1 MNKDYT
7 LDEFKIAS
15 SKDWLSKVNKD
26 LKESPIESLN
36 WKLDGD
42 EYSPFYVKEQ
52 NKQKIEFIP
61 RVAESILNFQKYNV
75 ADGTFKESSLM
86 GLNNGL
92 DGLICELT
100 PNSNL
105 QKDLAHI
112 LIPHCHLCL
121 SPATENLIISE
132 AYQSYL
138 NSLEIDFN
146 DVKGLGYWYE
156 VMNIDWKKDRF
167 EFNTSLIHQIINN
180 NRCPNF
186 RNILI
191 DSSLFVGSEYSPSKE
206 IGVSLSLLVHM
217 INVLLEK
224 GIELE
229 TIASNT
235 FINTRSN
242 TNYFAEIAK
251 LRAFRILVES
261 VFNEYDNEMNIL
273 PYYHM
278 EINVS
283 EEHDY
288 LIHTTE
294 AMSSLIGGVNSF
306 NIIPSTNSKQDR
318 RIAINVMNILK
329 EEAYMDK
336 TNDPSAGSYFIENLT
351 HKIANNAW
359 NIFKKIENFGGL
371 EKYTKSGKLR
381 KLILNDE

>member
-1 MNKDYT
+1 MNKDYK

-15 SKDWLSKVNKD
+15 SKVWLEKVNKD

-36 WKLDGD
+36 WKFDGD

-52 NKQKIEFIP
+52 DEQKIKLIP
-61 RVAESILNFQKYNV
+61 SVAESILNFQKYNIE
-75 ADGTFKESSLM
+75 DDSFKELSLI

-100 PNSNL
+100 SVYNL
-105 QKDLAHI
+105 QRDLSHI

-121 SPATENLIISE
+121 SSKTENLIVSD
-132 AYQSYL
+132 AYQAYL
-138 NSLEIDFN
+138 DSLEIDFN
-146 DVKGLGYWYE
+146 NVKGLGYWYE
-156 VMNIDWKKDRF
+156 VMKMDWNKDRF
-167 EFNTSLIHQIINN
+167 EFNANLIYKIVDNSK
-180 NRCPNF
+180 CPNF

-206 IGVSLSLLVHM
+206 IGISLSLLVHT
-217 INVLLEK
+217 INALIEK

-229 TIASNT
+229 TIASNI

-261 VFNEYDNEMNIL
+261 VFNEYDNDINIL
-273 PYYHM
+273 PYFHM

-283 EEHDY
+283 NEHNY

-306 NIIPSTNSKQDR
+306 NITPSTKSKQDR

-336 TNDPSAGSYFIENLT
+336 TNDPSAGSYYIDNLT
-351 HKIANNAW
+351 NRIANNAW
-359 NIFKKIENFGGL
+359 NIFKTIEESGGV
-371 EKYTKSGKLR
+371 EKYTKSGELR
-381 KLILNDE
+381 KLMLNDE